1 MIEKVFSGGKLYWT
15 WLAFLAALFGAGAIL
30 YIDQLFNGLQITG
43 MNRDVSWGFYLA
55 NFTFFVGVAAS
66 GVMLVLPYYLHD
78 QKEFGKIVILG
89 EFLAIV
95 ACAMCITFVTIDLGR
110 PDRLVNLFL
119 HPTLNSILFFDIVVL
134 TGYLLI
140 NLVVGWSVLDSEHK
154 GEKPRRFIKP
164 LIYISIPWAAS
175 IHTVTAFIYAGLAAK
190 PFWLSAIMAPRF
202 LATAFAAGPALLI
215 IICLILR
222 KYTDFDP
229 GKVAIKKL
237 STIVTYATIAGFF
250 FLLCEFFTAFYS
262 GGPHHTTTWNYLLF
276 GEGGSG
282 LQPYMWAVLFM
293 TATAIVLMV
302 YPKTRH
308 RYDTL
313 ALACVLIFISTWID
327 KGLLLVI
334 PGFIPNPLHEFTQY
348 FPTWKEAVITFG
360 VWGMGFL
367 ALTLLYKVAISVKLE
382 VGDQEIEH

>member
-15 WLAFLAALFGAGAIL
+15 WLAFCAVLFGAGAIL

-43 MNRDVSWGFYLA
+43 MSRDVSWGFYLA

-66 GVMLVLPYYLHD
+66 GVMLVLPHYLHN
-78 QKEFGKIVILG
+78 QKEFGKITILG

-134 TGYLLI
+134 SGYLLI
-140 NLVVGWSVLDSEHK
+140 NLIVGWSILDSEHK
-154 GEKPRRFIKP
+154 GEKPRRFVKP

-175 IHTVTAFIYAGLAAK
+175 IHTVTAFIYCGLAAK

-229 GKVAIKKL
+229 GKIAIKKL

-250 FLLCEFFTAFYS
+250 FLLCEFFTAYYS
-262 GGPHHTTTWNYLLF
+262 GGPHHTTTWKYLMF
-276 GEGGSG
+276 GEGGNG
-282 LQPYMWAVLFM
+282 LQPYMWGVLF
-293 TATAIVLMV
+293 ATVIAIILMV
-302 YPKTRH
+302 NPKTRY

-313 ALACVLIFISTWID
+313 AIACVLIFFSTWID

-334 PGFIPNPLHEFTQY
+334 PGFIPNALHEFTEY
-348 FPTWKEAVITFG
+348 FPTLKEAIITFG
-360 VWGMGFL
+360 VWGLGFL
-367 ALTLLYKVAISVKLE
+367 ILTLLYKIAVSVKLE